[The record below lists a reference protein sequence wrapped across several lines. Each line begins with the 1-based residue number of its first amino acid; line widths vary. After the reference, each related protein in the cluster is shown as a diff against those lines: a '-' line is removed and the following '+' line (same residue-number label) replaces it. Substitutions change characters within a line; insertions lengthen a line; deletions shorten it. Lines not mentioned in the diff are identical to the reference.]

1 MLHSNSTPSSPSSLP
16 SSPSSNSSSSSSLFH
31 KKLNQTNTTTTTT
44 TSSHLF
50 SFDSNSNY
58 PSSITHPTSPHSEL
72 NCTASSPPL
81 NSSKRIRLD
90 LDSNHT
96 SSLPRHSPINSTP
109 ASTPISSPSNLTTKS
124 QSFSPS
130 SSTARM
136 IKPLSQS
143 DIANNPLRSP
153 TSKLTRKPS
162 SRLLNSSTEHPIQSD
177 KQQGK
182 DANENDD
189 QSTHSL
195 HSNPSEASAA
205 NPAKKPRV
213 RKSPSAPLRIAIQPG
228 HCLVFGRKPDISN
241 VPSEVNTKNTPVIAI
256 KLPGTFT
263 HASRTHCWCTLIAP
277 PLGGLN
283 MRIVVKGQN
292 GLMVDGQRFFQ
303 GASAGVEVPSCEG
316 EQIELGF
323 WGGKRVECYVK
334 LEDRPTQRGR
344 PRNGAARLG
353 LIGSDKLD
361 NSRTTKRKG
370 RNSQPT
376 AITTALEYPASH
388 SRTPSG
394 INLTPR
400 SATSELA
407 PSTNLK
413 PPPSKRQCLSAGPD
427 VSPYDPAILS
437 LPVTDR
443 VNALIPSLG
452 LDLVGLIAS
461 AIVFAPRA
469 TVSTTEVIR
478 GVLETQPSLADAVL
492 SVLATSSA
500 RSSPRPSDEAEKPS
514 RHRSTSAI
522 PHQKLTRKETQDV
535 LTSDL
540 SEPPSQPAKETQ
552 SPSRPTTPSVPDA
565 IPHEDQPGDERTDRV
580 VNACRPIILDT
591 LQAGWSAD
599 GTGMFGCVT
608 NEGLKDAS
616 GVPLEA
622 LWYYQPQRDY
632 DLERRANLQPY
643 VRHVRHTQ
651 TTSKQ
656 YFFKKVRGSGR
667 RRS

>member
-1 MLHSNSTPSSPSSLP
+1 MLHSISTTSSSPSSPSDSSTYHQNINPLSSHSNPHYPSSFTLPTSPPSQSSSSPHLTSSSKQYQLDTDSLNHSETHSTPSS
-16 SSPSSNSSSSSSLFH
+16 SPISSSSYNL
-31 KKLNQTNTTTTTT
+31 KLN
-44 TSSHLF
+44 
-50 SFDSNSNY
+50 
-58 PSSITHPTSPHSEL
+58 P
-72 NCTASSPPL
+72 
-81 NSSKRIRLD
+81 
-90 LDSNHT
+90 
-96 SSLPRHSPINSTP
+96 
-109 ASTPISSPSNLTTKS
+109 KS
-124 QSFSPS
+124 QSFSTFS
-130 SSTARM
+130 SSARM
-136 IKPLSQS
+136 IKPFSQS
-143 DIANNPLRSP
+143 NIPNSPLLSP
-153 TSKLTRKPS
+153 TSKLSRKAS
-162 SRLLNSSTEHPIQSD
+162 SDLSKSTSERPTSPD
-177 KQQGK
+177 KPLQTNAK
-182 DANENDD
+182 ENDD
-189 QSTHSL
+189 RSTHSLQSTHSE
-195 HSNPSEASAA
+195 HSTAHSV
-205 NPAKKPRV
+205 KKPRLS
-213 RKSPSAPLRIAIQPG
+213 KSSSAPLRIAIQPG
-228 HCLVFGRKPDISN
+228 HCLVFGRKPDLSDI
-241 VPSEVNTKNTPVIAI
+241 PSEVNTKLTPVIPI

-334 LEDRPTQRGR
+334 LEDRPPQRTR

-353 LIGSDKLD
+353 LIGSEK
-361 NSRTTKRKG
+361 SVTKRKG
-370 RNSQPT
+370 RSSQPT
-376 AITTALEYPASH
+376 EITTSLEYPASH
-388 SRTPSG
+388 PRTPSL

-407 PSTNLK
+407 PSSHIK
-413 PPPSKRQCLSAGPD
+413 PPTKRQCLSAGPD
-427 VSPYDPAILS
+427 VSPYDPAILA

-478 GVLETQPSLADAVL
+478 GVLETQPSLAEAVL

-500 RSSPRPSDEAEKPS
+500 RSSSRPSEAQDKPI
-514 RHRSTSAI
+514 RQRSTSTA
-522 PHQKLTRKETQDV
+522 PQPNMAPRESQDL

-540 SEPPSQPAKETQ
+540 SEPPSQPAKETK
-552 SPSRPTTPSVPDA
+552 SLSRPTSPSVSEA
-565 IPHEDQPGDERTDRV
+565 IPNEDQPGDERTECV

-616 GVPLEA
+616 GVALEA

-632 DLERRANLQPY
+632 DLERRTNLQPY

>member
-16 SSPSSNSSSSSSLFH
+16 SPSSSSSSSSSSY
-31 KKLNQTNTTTTTT
+31 KKFNHLTTTATTTT
-44 TSSHLF
+44 TSHPFLF
-50 SFDSNSNY
+50 DLNHNY
-58 PSSITHPTSPHSEL
+58 PSSITHPTSPHSEF
-72 NCTASSPPL
+72 NSTSSSPSL
-81 NSSKRIRLD
+81 NLSKRIRLD
-90 LDSNHT
+90 LDSSH
-96 SSLPRHSPINSTP
+96 SSSSIPRHSPIDLTP
-109 ASTPISSPSNLTTKS
+109 ASTPISSPSNLISKS

-130 SSTARM
+130 SSSARM

-143 DIANNPLRSP
+143 DIINNPLCSP
-153 TSKLTRKPS
+153 TSKLIRKPS
-162 SRLLNSSTEHPIQSD
+162 SRLLNSPSQRPTQSD
-177 KQQGK
+177 HPHGT

-189 QSTHSL
+189 RSAHSL
-195 HSNPSEASAA
+195 HSNQSEPSVT

-228 HCLVFGRKPDISN
+228 HCLVFGRKPDIIN
-241 VPSEVNTKNTPVIAI
+241 VPSEVNTKNTPVIPI

-334 LEDRPTQRGR
+334 LEDRPPQRGR

-361 NSRTTKRKG
+361 NTRTTKRKG
-370 RNSQPT
+370 RPSQST
-376 AITTALEYPASH
+376 AITTGLEYPASH

-394 INLTPR
+394 IILTPR

-407 PSTNLK
+407 PSSHIK

-427 VSPYDPAILS
+427 VSPYDPAILA
-437 LPVTDR
+437 LPVADR

-478 GVLETQPSLADAVL
+478 GVLETQPSLAEAVL

-500 RSSPRPSDEAEKPS
+500 RSSPRPSDTQENPS

-522 PHQKLTRKETQDV
+522 PQSKLIRKETQDV

-540 SEPPSQPAKETQ
+540 SEPPSQPAKETKSLSRPN
-552 SPSRPTTPSVPDA
+552 SPSVSDA
-565 IPHEDQPGDERTDRV
+565 IHNEDQPGDERIERV

-616 GVPLEA
+616 GVALEA

-632 DLERRANLQPY
+632 DVERRANLQPY